1 VSIFRSIIDWS
12 KTLSPWERKAVRRLV
27 VNGELTAAEENEIF
41 GLIKGPPVAE
51 EFSELEIPDPQPTPE
66 APVSLVNLR
75 HETGVNALAPGQ
87 ELDFG
92 GPTGLT
98 VIYGDNGSGKS
109 GYSF

>member
-1 VSIFRSIIDWS
+1 MWS
-12 KTLSPWERKAVRRLV
+12 WADAVCAAP
-27 VNGELTAAEENEIF
+27 TA
-41 GLIKGPPVAE
+41 
-51 EFSELEIPDPQPTPE
+51 E

-109 GYSF
+109 GYSKILKRACRSRHPQPPILHDVFA